1 MHTYQYITK
10 DSNPPVTVITAV
22 DDDNKQYPAS
32 FTNPSKQA
40 PWLPALTPDP
50 SIPLKVGEKERGY
63 IQLDMEPDV
72 LFDGEADIKVRD
84 NVVLEHWEC
93 LFEKENGKYSRFIDE
108 DVLEGDIYIGKEA
121 RLICTPYSFNGSIK
135 LGVADFM
142 GDNLVDGTLV
152 ADGGAHFTEGTLEG
166 NIKVN
171 GALVMYIASIYGN
184 VCIEYGNRFSTYEEI
199 QGNNTRPVFE
209 SCLFTLSQEYL
220 PDYFEMR
227 GYYPEI
233 AHNWSYYDTGDCFEA
248 GQAETFCFDSVNHES
263 NCKCGLFLPF
273 YLGLV
278 PEAIQYFNL
287 KDKRHPTPM
296 PDNHPAA
303 NKTAAELERE
313 LLQLIWSSPD
323 IWRNGKNFYQ
333 DYKNLTGIDYPKSY
347 EDWLEQMEAL
357 TGVNPTTYLPK

>member
-121 RLICTPYSFNGSIK
+121 LIMNMPYSFKGSIK
-135 LGVADFM
+135 LGVAEFM
-142 GDNLVDGTLV
+142 PDNLVHGTLV
-152 ADGGAHFTEGTLEG
+152 ADGGVHFAESMLEG
-166 NIKVN
+166 NIEIN
-171 GALVMYIASIYGN
+171 GALIMYIAQIYGN
-184 VCIEYGNRFSTYEEI
+184 VCIEYGNRFSTYAEI
-199 QGNNTRPVFE
+199 QGNNTHPIFE
-209 SCLFTLSQEYL
+209 NCLFTLSQEYL
-220 PDYFEMR
+220 PDYFYR
-227 GYYPEI
+227 NYG
-233 AHNWSYYDTGDCFEA
+233 SS
-248 GQAETFCFDSVNHES
+248 AELTHYWEEVMCNDRFNLNLIHTFCLDTVNHID
-263 NCKCGLFLPF
+263 NCKCGIFLPL
-273 YLGLV
+273 YLAVV
-278 PEAIQYFNL
+278 PAAVQYFNL
-287 KDKRHPTPM
+287 VDKRHPAPL
-296 PDNHPAA
+296 PAGHEDS
-303 NKTAAELERE
+303 NKTLKELEDE
-313 LLQLIWSSPD
+313 LL
-323 IWRNGKNFYQ
+323 GE
-333 DYKNLTGIDYPKSY
+333 NLLDMYYPEDY

-357 TGVNPTTYLPK
+357 TGVNPTTYLPL

>member
-10 DSNPPVTVITAV
+10 DGNPTVTVITAV

-32 FTNPSKQA
+32 FTNPLKQA
-40 PWLPALTPDP
+40 PWLPTLTPDP

-63 IQLDMEPDV
+63 IQLDMEPGV
-72 LFDGEADIKVRD
+72 LLDGEANIQVCG
-84 NVVLEHWEC
+84 NVVLEHWVC
-93 LFEKENGKYSRFIDE
+93 LFEKENGEYNLITETSELD
-108 DVLEGDIYIGKEA
+108 GDIYISKEA
-121 RLICTPYSFNGSIK
+121 RLVDTPYSFNGSIK

-142 GDNLVDGTLV
+142 GDNLVNGTLV
-152 ADGGAHFTEGTLEG
+152 ADGGVHFSEGTLEG

-171 GALVMYIASIYGN
+171 GALVMYIASIYGD

-199 QGNNTRPVFE
+199 QGNNSRPVFE

-220 PDYFEMR
+220 PGYFEMR

-233 AHNWSYYDTGDCFEA
+233 ANNWSYYDTGDCFEA
-248 GQAETFCFDSVNHES
+248 GQTETFCFDSVNHES

-296 PDNHPAA
+296 PDNHPAT
-303 NKTAAELERE
+303 NKTATELELE
-313 LLQLIWSSPD
+313 LLQLIWSCPD
-323 IWRNGKNFYQ
+323 IWRNGKNFYR

-357 TGVNPTTYLPK
+357 TGVNPTTYLPL